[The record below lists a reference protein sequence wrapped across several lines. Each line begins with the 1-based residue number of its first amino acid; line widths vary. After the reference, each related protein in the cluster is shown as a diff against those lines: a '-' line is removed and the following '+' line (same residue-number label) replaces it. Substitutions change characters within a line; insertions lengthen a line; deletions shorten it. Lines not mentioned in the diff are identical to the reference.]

1 MASSSTAESRR
12 LASFGSVLLLVILWW
27 LAARLA
33 ADARMLPGPALVL
46 ARILEEAASGA
57 LPFHLAATLA
67 RVAAAFVLAM
77 AIGAAIGMAMGA
89 SRRVDAWG
97 DPWLIGLL
105 NLPALVTMVLCYIW
119 IGLNEAAAVAA
130 VAINKIPLVAVML
143 REGARTLDPQLEDM
157 AQVFRFGRWKRFRHV
172 VLPQLA
178 PHLAAAGRAGIALIW
193 KIVLVV
199 EFLGRSNG
207 VGFQIHLYFQLFDV
221 ASVLAYAIS
230 FIAIMLAVE
239 ALLLRPWE
247 ARATRWRRT

>member
-1 MASSSTAESRR
+1 MASFLAAEPRR
-12 LASFGSVLLLVILWW
+12 LVPFASILLLLLLWW
-27 LAARLA
+27 VAARLA
-33 ADARMLPGPALVL
+33 MDPRTLPGPVLVL
-46 ARILEEAASGA
+46 ARILEETATGA
-57 LPFHLAATLA
+57 LPFHLAATLL

-77 AIGAAIGMAMGA
+77 AIGAAIGMVMGA
-89 SRRVDAWG
+89 DRRIDAWG

-143 REGARTLDPQLEDM
+143 REGARTLDPRLDAM
-157 AQVFRFGRWKRFRHV
+157 AQVFRFGRLSRFRHI

-178 PHLAAAGRAGIALIW
+178 PHFAAAGRAGIALIW

-221 ASVLAYAIS
+221 ASVLAYAVS
-230 FIAIMLAVE
+230 FIAVMLAIEV
-239 ALLLRPWE
+239 LFLRPWE
-247 ARATRWRRT
+247 ARATRWRRS